1 MIADNGTVVAS
12 IGRDHYKTELTSGT
26 HTLLSDEPAGNG
38 GTDSGPMPGDF
49 MRMALASCTAIT
61 LRMYAD
67 RKKMDIERI
76 DVTVNSERLEYKTVF
91 KCEIAIVGNI
101 TEEQRARLEEIAH
114 KCPVHVVLANP
125 IEVETIVHKPS

>member
-12 IGRDHYKTELTSGT
+12 IGRDHYKTELTAGT
-26 HTLLSDEPAGNG
+26 HTLLADEHTGNG

-76 DVTVNSERLEYKTVF
+76 DVTVNSERTDYKTVF
-91 KCEIAIVGNI
+91 KCEIKITGNI
-101 TEEQRARLEEIAH
+101 TDEQRERMEDIAH
-114 KCPVHVVLANP
+114 KCPVHNVLSHP
-125 IEVETIVHKPS
+125 IEIDTWIAH

>member
-12 IGRDHYKTELTSGT
+12 IGRDHYKTEITAGT
-26 HTLLSDEPAGNG
+26 HTLLADEPTGNG
-38 GTDSGPMPGDF
+38 GTGSGPMPGDF

-76 DVTVNSERLEYKTVF
+76 DVTVNSERTDYKTVF
-91 KCEIAIVGNI
+91 KCEIKITGNI
-101 TEEQRARLEEIAH
+101 TDEQRERMEDIAH
-114 KCPVHVVLANP
+114 KCPVHNVLSHP
-125 IEVETIVHKPS
+125 IEIDTWITH